1 MVLDSPNFTKFS
13 VHVDCGQW
21 PWLDPPLTTMQYYVY
36 CWFCGDVM
44 FGHNWPG
51 KGDTNGE
58 LIESDSPGGRTGAK
72 SDVYDC
78 LLIVCVSEYAVC

>member
-1 MVLDSPNFTKFS
+1 MARSASDDSAILCVLL
-13 VHVDCGQW
+13 VLC
-21 PWLDPPLTTMQYYVY
+21 
-36 CWFCGDVM
+36 DVM

-51 KGDTNGE
+51 KGDTSGE